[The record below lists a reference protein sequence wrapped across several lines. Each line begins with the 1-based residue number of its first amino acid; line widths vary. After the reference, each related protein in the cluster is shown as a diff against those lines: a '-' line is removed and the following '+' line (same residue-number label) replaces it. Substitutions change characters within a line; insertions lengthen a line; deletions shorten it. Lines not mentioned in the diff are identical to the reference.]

1 VTAGKPLP
9 VVPWADLPLPT
20 TVRAG
25 IGDGWPGP
33 RPFQVEVARGVLGGE
48 DLVLRAPT
56 GSGKTL
62 AYGWPLLSACLEGP
76 PGLRALVVVP
86 TRELAVQVT
95 RALRESLG
103 APRPVISAAYGGVD
117 ARNQSRAL
125 ARGVDLLVATPG
137 RLRDLLARRHLDLT
151 AVRAWVVDEADELWN
166 GGFRDDLL
174 AIHRALPRDVR
185 TIWVSATAD
194 PERPGQLPPWWQT
207 CPRIVGPGT
216 SEQVSAP
223 VPEPIRHLWVQV
235 QPDRRRGILL
245 GILQRENGQAFVFVN
260 QRDEAAPLARWL
272 RRQGLPTAYLTARST
287 QAERQEALE
296 GFRLGDDR
304 ILVATDLASRGLDVL
319 AARTVVNYEVPLDR
333 THYWHRAG
341 RTGRAGMDG
350 RVYTLSAP
358 AEVEA
363 MRRLRAEVPFETVRI
378 RPAAEQAP
386 GFRPGSRTGERGGE
400 RLRRTDAPG
409 PQPPRRPR
417 RER

>member
-1 VTAGKPLP
+1 MTTRRDLP
-9 VVPWADLPLPT
+9 SVDWSQLPLPLE
-20 TVRAG
+20 VRVG
-25 IGDGWPGP
+25 LGERWPGP
-33 RPFQVEVARGVLGGE
+33 RPFQVEVARTVLAGE
-48 DLVLRAPT
+48 DLILRSPT

-62 AYGWPLLSACLEGP
+62 AYGWPLLSACLSSTAV
-76 PGLRALVVVP
+76 LRALVVVP

-95 RALRESLG
+95 RALRESVG

-137 RLRDLLARRHLDLT
+137 RLRDLLARRHLDLSG
-151 AVRAWVVDEADELWN
+151 VKAWVVDEADELWN

-174 AIHRALPRDVR
+174 AIREALPREVR

-194 PERPGQLPPWWQT
+194 PARPGQLPPWWT
-207 CPRIVGPGT
+207 SCPRILGGDPGRH
-216 SEQVSAP
+216 EPAP

-245 GILQRENGQAFVFVN
+245 GILQREAGQAFVFVN

-272 RRQGLPTAYLTARST
+272 RRQGLSTAYLTARST

-296 GFRLGDDR
+296 GFRRGDDR

-319 AARTVVNYEVPLDR
+319 AARMVINYEVPLDR

-358 AEVEA
+358 AEVEP
-363 MRRLRAEVPFETVRI
+363 MRRLRAEVPFETVRV
-378 RPAAEQAP
+378 RPAQEQTRHP
-386 GFRPGSRTGERGGE
+386 GARPGGRGPGV
-400 RLRRTDAPG
+400 RGKDVPG

-417 RER
+417 RGP